1 MNYSFF
7 DNNKDG
13 KADYKDAFSFVKNVF
28 SSKHSDKNNYMPNS
42 YRHPN
47 NYQNYIPY
55 QNYHGYSS
63 YQAYPSNVTFQAQW
77 PSYFNSNKGYRD

>member
-47 NYQNYIPY
+47 NYSLSELSRIFEL
-55 QNYHGYSS
+55 SS
-63 YQAYPSNVTFQAQW
+63 LS
-77 PSYFNSNKGYRD
+77 